1 MKQPE
6 LGLRIIE
13 LRKQKGLTQEEL
25 VELCNINVRT
35 LQRIENGEVT
45 PRSYTIKTIL
55 SALDEDYESILV
67 TGQQESGFTLNVSK
81 KETKSVHT
89 LLTMA
94 LVSGIFYLISS
105 SLEGVVD
112 YFRFFEDELVFGMV
126 GSVLLKV
133 FSMVFYA
140 SMVYGFLISGKLLK
154 NYLMKIASVLLLI
167 GCFVLYLFDIVSF
180 FNEFLAFEVII
191 LAEAVT
197 WGTFGILFGI
207 SILKSHKTMR
217 PISFFAGGMEIL
229 ASFFLL
235 TVVLSLV
242 GWVLILP
249 TIILEV
255 IFLYRVSQK
264 VKEGNY

>member
-6 LGLRIIE
+6 LGRRIIE

-55 SALDEDYESILV
+55 SALDEDYESILL
-67 TGQQESGFTLNVSK
+67 TEQQESDFILNVSK
-81 KETKSVHT
+81 KEAKSVHT
-89 LLTMA
+89 LLTIA
-94 LVSGIFYLISS
+94 LVSGILYLISS

-133 FSMVFYA
+133 LSMVFYA
-140 SMVYGFLISGKLLK
+140 TMVYGFLISGKLLK
-154 NYLMKIASVLLLI
+154 NYLMKIASVLLLMA
-167 GCFVLYLFDIVSF
+167 CLVFYLFDIVSF
-180 FNEFLAFEVII
+180 FNEFLEFEVVI

-207 SILKSHKTMR
+207 SILKSHKIMR
-217 PISFFAGGMEIL
+217 PMSFFAGGMEIL

-242 GWVLILP
+242 GWILILP

-255 IFLYRVSQK
+255 IFLYKVSNL
-264 VKEGNY
+264 VKKTM